1 MFTRLLSWLR
11 DMTLRLR
18 HGRNWSKRTLVVG
31 PSQPVDGDSV
41 ACTKALIMHLRK
53 QGLEAFT
60 LPTITMYGQIGWIL
74 GNEDFHPSA
83 LAFSGGKLVTGD
95 LQGAYDAL
103 IADWRPDEIIVVDGQ
118 ANRIG
123 FDTRGVKV
131 YTIDH
136 HVKPDVRQD
145 DENGF
150 IQPAPAAGC
159 LLIERFGITEPILVV
174 SLLTDTFWLRHHEPS
189 RAARAIAELTR
200 HGLTDE
206 LFEDYQRK
214 LRTRKDPD
222 ILDALKRATVLKSSN
237 EEAVF
242 VVLDTDDPEIH
253 RGVMGELGY
262 FYRHIA
268 TVRGDGYVS
277 LTTVDPHVDLRD
289 LVAQF
294 AKHGSAGGHKDSAAI
309 NFSDVDEHLINA
321 LSAAYFAFIGEHG
334 ACNDR
339 GPLE

>member
-1 MFTRLLSWLR
+1 MFKQLFKRLRNL
-11 DMTLRLR
+11 TFRLR
-18 HGRNWSKRTLVVG
+18 HGRQWSKRTLVVG

-41 ACTKALIMHLRK
+41 ACTKAILLHLRK

-74 GNEDFHPSA
+74 GNEDFHPAA
-83 LAFSGGKLVTGD
+83 LEFTGGTLVTGD

-103 IADWRPDEIIVVDGQ
+103 IAKWRPDEIIVVDGQ
-118 ANRIG
+118 ASRIG

-159 LLIERFGITEPILVV
+159 LLIERFGIMEPILVV

-206 LFEDYQRK
+206 LFENYQRK

-222 ILDALKRATVLKSSN
+222 ILDALKRATVRKSLD

-277 LTTVDPHVDLRD
+277 LVTVDPHVDLRD

-294 AKHGSAGGHKDSAAI
+294 AQYGSAGGHKDSAAI
-309 NFSDVDEHLINA
+309 SFKNFDEALIRE
-321 LSAAYFAFIGEHG
+321 LSVAYFMFIADHV
-334 ACNDR
+334 CNER
-339 GPLE
+339 GDQ

>member
-1 MFTRLLSWLR
+1 
-11 DMTLRLR
+11 
-18 HGRNWSKRTLVVG
+18 VVG

-41 ACTKALIMHLRK
+41 ACTKALILHLRK

-60 LPTITMYGQIGWIL
+60 LPTITMFSQIDWIL
-74 GNEDFHPSA
+74 GNEDIHPSA
-83 LAFSGGKLVTGD
+83 LEFTGGKRVTGD

-103 IADWRPDEIIVVDGQ
+103 IAKWLPDEIIVVDGQ

-150 IQPAPAAGC
+150 VQPAPAAGC
-159 LLIERFGITEPILVV
+159 LLIERFGIMEPILVV
-174 SLLTDTFWLRHHEPS
+174 SILTDTFWLRHHEPS
-189 RAARAIAELTR
+189 RATRALAELTR
-200 HGLTDE
+200 HGLDNE

-214 LRTRKDPD
+214 LRTRKNPL
-222 ILDALKRATVLKSSN
+222 ILEELKRAVVRTSPN

-242 VVLDTDDPEIH
+242 VVLATDDPEIH

-277 LTTVDPHVDLRD
+277 LVTVDPHVDLRD

-294 AKHGSAGGHKDSAAI
+294 ANYGSAGGHKDSAAI
-309 NFSDVDEHLINA
+309 SFASIDDTLIEA
-321 LSAAYFAFIGEHG
+321 LSAAYFAFIGDHVAG
-334 ACNDR
+334 RQPKGDS
-339 GPLE
+339 

>member
-11 DMTLRLR
+11 DITFRLR

-41 ACTKALIMHLRK
+41 ACMKALIMHLRK

-74 GNEDFHPSA
+74 GNEDFHPAS

-103 IADWRPDEIIVVDGQ
+103 IAEWRPDEIIVVDGQ

-159 LLIERFGITEPILVV
+159 LLIERFGIMEPILVV

-294 AKHGSAGGHKDSAAI
+294 AKYGSAGGHKDSAAI
-309 NFSDVDEHLINA
+309 SFTSIDEHLINA
-321 LSAAYFAFIGEHG
+321 LSIAYFAFIGEHG
-334 ACNDR
+334 ACNER
-339 GPLE
+339 GTGE

>member
-1 MFTRLLSWLR
+1 MFTQALMWLR
-11 DMTLRLR
+11 KLTSGLR
-18 HGRNWSKRTLVVG
+18 HGRKWSKRTLVVG
-31 PSQPVDGDSV
+31 PQQPVDGDSV
-41 ACTKALIMHLRK
+41 ACTKALVQHLRK

-60 LPTITMYGQIGWIL
+60 LPTVTMYSQIAWIL
-74 GNEDFHPSA
+74 QSEDFHEAA
-83 LAFSGGKLVTGD
+83 LQFTGGNFVTGD

-103 IADWRPDEIIVVDGQ
+103 LAQWRPDEIIVVDGQ
-118 ANRIG
+118 SNRIG

-150 IQPAPAAGC
+150 TQPAPAAGC
-159 LLIERFGITEPILVV
+159 LLIERFRIYEPILVV
-174 SLLTDTFWLRHHEPS
+174 SILTDTFWLRHHEPS

-200 HGLTDE
+200 HGLSDE

-214 LRTRKDPD
+214 LRARKDPH
-222 ILDALKRATVLKSSN
+222 ILDALKAADVRESQN

-242 VVLDTDDPEIH
+242 VVLDTDSPEIH

-268 TVRGDGYVS
+268 AVRKDGYVS
-277 LTTVDPHVDLRD
+277 LTTVDPHIDLRD
-289 LVAQF
+289 LVARF
-294 AKHGSAGGHKDSAAI
+294 HKYGSAGGHRDAAAI
-309 NFSDVDEHLINA
+309 NFTAVSGELIEE
-321 LSAAYFAFIGEHG
+321 LSAAYFAFIGEH
-334 ACNDR
+334 ACNER
-339 GPLE
+339 GTSG

>member
-1 MFTRLLSWLR
+1 MLNIRSLAR
-11 DMTLRLR
+11 RLR
-18 HGRNWSKRTLVVG
+18 HLTSRLRNGRRWSKRTLVVG

-41 ACTKALIMHLRK
+41 ACTKALLQHLRK

-60 LPTITMYGQIGWIL
+60 LPTIAMYSQLDWIL
-74 GNEDFHPSA
+74 TREDFHPA
-83 LAFSGGKLVTGD
+83 TLHLTGD
-95 LQGAYDAL
+95 KFVWADLQAAYDAL
-103 IADWRPDEIIVVDGQ
+103 IATWRPDEIIVVDGQ
-118 ANRIG
+118 AKRIG

-145 DENGF
+145 DEHGF

-159 LLIERFGITEPILVV
+159 LLIERFRIYEPILVV
-174 SLLTDTFWLRHHEPS
+174 SILTDTFWLRHHEPA
-189 RAARAIAELTR
+189 RAARALSELTH
-200 HGLTDE
+200 HGLSDDLLE
-206 LFEDYQRK
+206 HYQRK

-222 ILDALKRATVLKSSN
+222 ILDALKHADVRESDN

-242 VVLDTDDPEIH
+242 VVLKTNDPEIH

-277 LTTVDPHVDLRD
+277 LVTVDPHVDLRD
-289 LVAQF
+289 LVAGF
-294 AKHGSAGGHKDSAAI
+294 DKYGSAGGHKDSAAI
-309 NFSDVDEHLINA
+309 NFNKFDSGLVEE
-321 LSAAYFAFIGEHG
+321 LSSAYFAFIKEHAETKEG
-334 ACNDR
+334 V
-339 GPLE
+339 L

>member
-1 MFTRLLSWLR
+1 MFTQLLCRLRNLTS
-11 DMTLRLR
+11 RLR
-18 HGRNWSKRTLVVG
+18 HGRKWSKRTLVVG

-41 ACTKALIMHLRK
+41 ACTKALIQHLRK

-60 LPTITMYGQIGWIL
+60 LPTITMYNQISWIL
-74 GNEDFHPSA
+74 GSEDFHPA
-83 LAFSGGKLVTGD
+83 CLEFTGGKFVTGD
-95 LQGAYDAL
+95 LQGAFDAL
-103 IADWRPDEIIVVDGQ
+103 LSQWRPDEIIVVDGQ

-123 FDTRGVKV
+123 FDKRGVRV

-159 LLIERFGITEPILVV
+159 LLIERFRIMEPILVV

-189 RAARAIAELTR
+189 RAAQAIAELTR
-200 HGLTDE
+200 HGLTNE
-206 LFEDYQRK
+206 LFEEYQRK
-214 LRTRKDPD
+214 LRSRKDPH
-222 ILDALKRATVLKSSN
+222 ILEELKRALVRESEN

-242 VVLDTDDPEIH
+242 VVLDSDDPEIH

-268 TVRGDGYVS
+268 TVRKDGYVS
-277 LTTVDPHVDLRD
+277 LVTVDPNVDLRD
-289 LVAQF
+289 LVAPF
-294 AKHGSAGGHKDSAAI
+294 AKYGSAGGHKDSAAI
-309 NFSDVDEHLINA
+309 SFKVIDDELIEA
-321 LSAAYFAFIGEHG
+321 LSSAYFAFIREH
-334 ACNDR
+334 AANER
-339 GPLE
+339 GHRA

>member
-1 MFTRLLSWLR
+1 MFRSLAKRLRQLTSS
-11 DMTLRLR
+11 LR
-18 HGRNWSKRTLVVG
+18 HGRKWSKRTLVVG

-41 ACTKALIMHLRK
+41 ACTKALIQHLRK

-60 LPTITMYGQIGWIL
+60 LPTITMYSQLEWIL
-74 GNEDFHPSA
+74 NREDFHPST
-83 LAFSGGKLVTGD
+83 LQFTGDKLVWAD
-95 LQGAYDAL
+95 LQAAYDAL
-103 IADWRPDEIIVVDGQ
+103 IAEWRPDEIIVVDGQ
-118 ANRIG
+118 AKRIG

-145 DENGF
+145 DEHGF

-159 LLIERFGITEPILVV
+159 LLIERFRIYEPILVV
-174 SLLTDTFWLRHHEPS
+174 SILTDTFWLRHHEPA
-189 RAARAIAELTR
+189 RAARALSELTL
-200 HGLTDE
+200 HGLTDDLLE
-206 LFEDYQRK
+206 HYQRK

-222 ILDALKRATVLKSSN
+222 ILDALKQADVRESDN

-242 VVLDTDDPEIH
+242 VVLKTSDPEMH

-277 LTTVDPHVDLRD
+277 LVTVDPHVDLRD
-289 LVAQF
+289 LVAGF
-294 AKHGSAGGHKDSAAI
+294 DKYGSAGGHKDSAAI
-309 NFSDVDEHLINA
+309 SFSKFDNELVEA
-321 LSAAYFAFIGEHG
+321 LSSAYFAFIKEHAETKEG
-334 ACNDR
+334 V
-339 GPLE
+339 L

>member
-1 MFTRLLSWLR
+1 MFRQTLTWLR
-11 DMTLRLR
+11 NTTSRLR
-18 HGRNWSKRTLVVG
+18 HGRKWSKRTLVVG

-41 ACTKALIMHLRK
+41 ACTKALVQHLRK
-53 QGLEAFT
+53 QRLEAYT
-60 LPTITMYGQIGWIL
+60 LPTITMYNQIDWIL
-74 GNEDFHPSA
+74 ESGDIHPSV
-83 LAFSGGKLVTGD
+83 LEFTGGKLVSAD

-103 IADWRPDEIIVVDGQ
+103 IAQWRPDEIIVVDGQ

-159 LLIERFGITEPILVV
+159 LLIERFRIMEPILVV
-174 SLLTDTFWLRHHEPS
+174 SILTDTFWLRHHEPS
-189 RAARAIAELTR
+189 RAARALAELTR

-206 LFEDYQRK
+206 LFEHYQRK
-214 LRTRKDPD
+214 LRARKDPH
-222 ILDALKRATVLKSSN
+222 ILDALKDADVRESDN

-242 VVLDTDDPEIH
+242 VVLGTDSPEIH

-268 TVRGDGYVS
+268 VVRKDGYVS

-289 LVAQF
+289 FVAKF
-294 AKHGSAGGHKDSAAI
+294 EKYGSAGGHKDSAAI
-309 NFSDVDEHLINA
+309 NFKSINDGRIA
-321 LSAAYFAFIGEHG
+321 ELSEAYFAFIGEH
-334 ACNDR
+334 ASNER
-339 GPLE
+339 GVNG

>member
-1 MFTRLLSWLR
+1 MFRSLLKRLRNLTSG
-11 DMTLRLR
+11 LR

-41 ACTKALIMHLRK
+41 ACTKALIQHLRK

-60 LPTITMYGQIGWIL
+60 LPTITMYSQIDWIL
-74 GNEDFHPSA
+74 AREDFHAAA
-83 LAFSGGKLVTGD
+83 LQFTQGKLVTGD
-95 LQGAYDAL
+95 LQGAYDGL
-103 IADWRPDEIIVVDGQ
+103 LQQWRPDEIIVVDGQ

-145 DENGF
+145 DEHGF

-159 LLIERFGITEPILVV
+159 LLIERFGICEPILVV
-174 SLLTDTFWLRHHEPS
+174 SILTDTFWLRHHEPS
-189 RAARAIAELTR
+189 RAALAIAELTR

-214 LRTRKDPD
+214 LRTRKDPH
-222 ILDALKRATVLKSSN
+222 ILEALKQAVIRTSKD

-242 VVLDTDDPEIH
+242 VVLATDNPEIH

-268 TVRGDGYVS
+268 TMRGDGYTS

-289 LVAQF
+289 LVAGF
-294 AKHGSAGGHKDSAAI
+294 AQYGSAGGHKDSAAI
-309 NFSDVDEHLINA
+309 NFSA
-321 LSAAYFAFIGEHG
+321 LSDELVEALSDAYFAFVSEHAGQKEG
-334 ACNDR
+334 AS
-339 GPLE
+339 E